1 MKTKYDSEELL
12 AFIYMTLL
20 LLASVA
26 LIFL

>member
-1 MKTKYDSEELL
+1 MKIKYDAEELL
-12 AFIYMTLL
+12 AFAYMTLL